1 MATFASVIVN
11 RLSNFTN
18 VYNRYGNKQ
27 QKDPRVGLCGRRGAV
42 RVHPLRRHRP
52 RKTLLQARF
61 FWQICQRLGGQK
73 THLRAPIVGLGGEKM
88 HFGGPKL
95 HLRYPRSE
103 PWAPL
108 CRALICLFHTFFSGR
123 RAFRCFA
130 GKLYLVLSYSS
141 ETPRCCAFHPITLRL
156 TLPR

>member
-42 RVHPLRRHRP
+42 RLHPLRHHRP
-52 RKTLLQARF
+52 RKTPLQARF
-61 FWQICQRLGGQK
+61 FGQICHGLGGQKTGLRAPFVDLGGQK
-73 THLRAPIVGLGGEKM
+73 THL
-88 HFGGPKL
+88 GGPKQ
-95 HLRYPRSE
+95 HLRHPRSE

-108 CRALICLFHTFFSGR
+108 RRALICLFHTFFSGR
-123 RAFRCFA
+123 RAFRCFT
-130 GKLYLVLSYSS
+130 GKLCLV
-141 ETPRCCAFHPITLRL
+141 
-156 TLPR
+156 